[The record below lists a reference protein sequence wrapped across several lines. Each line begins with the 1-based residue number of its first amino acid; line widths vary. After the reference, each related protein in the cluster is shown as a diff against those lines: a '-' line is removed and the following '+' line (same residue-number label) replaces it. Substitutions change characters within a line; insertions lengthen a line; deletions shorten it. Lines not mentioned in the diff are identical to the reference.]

1 MAYETV
7 IWEQDG
13 GVGRLTLNRPETLNA
28 WTAQF
33 GSELKQVVE
42 GEASDD
48 SVRAVLVT
56 GAGRGFS
63 SGADLKHGFD
73 PDPDEGMPKIRHE
86 LHEIYHA
93 AIAGLQRLPN
103 PVSAAVSG

>member
-13 GVGRLTLNRPETLNA
+13 GVGRLTLNRPQTLNA
-28 WTAQF
+28 WTAQL
-33 GSELKQVVE
+33 GSELKAVVE
-42 GEASDD
+42 GEAAED

-63 SGADLKHGFD
+63 SGADLKAGFD
-73 PDPDEGMPKIRHE
+73 PAEDGMPNIRHE
-86 LHEIYHA
+86 LHDIYHP
-93 AIAGLQRLPN
+93 AIAGRCLRQGIAL
-103 PVSAAVSG
+103 S